1 MNWLKGPDVLLLVE
15 IPVTVTEGENSI
27 YGIRALQ
34 LISRLRL
41 YSHQL
46 LFPLSCGLIYRI
58 DADVKLPFPRRN

>member
-27 YGIRALQ
+27 YGTRALQ

-41 YSHQL
+41 YSHQP